1 VKEHEK
7 GADFTASE
15 EEVEE
20 RIQDVADDVGQSFE
34 KVRENVESMLRADD
48 DAVEGGVST
57 SFNESVS
64 GESLNHDEVGEGDP
78 RLEALELYRLR
89 QRI

>member
-1 VKEHEK
+1 MKEHEK
-7 GADFTASE
+7 GAEFTASE

-20 RIQDVADDVGQSFE
+20 RIEDVAEEVGQSAE
-34 KVRENVESMLRADD
+34 KVRENVESMLNASD
-48 DAVEGGVST
+48 DAVDGGVST

-89 QRI
+89 QKI